1 MSLQNKQPE
10 SKQLLAKY
18 WATGKKFHAK
28 TSSFIKKYN
37 NKIIVIKYGGYALT
51 KPALLKSFAK
61 NISLLNQ
68 LGIKVIVVHGGGPQ
82 IEKELKKRKINN
94 EEYQGLR
101 VTTKSVLGV
110 VKRILSHDLNKLI
123 SDEIKKNGGKTKRL
137 KLYLLSISIKTD
149 STEKTLNLIS
159 KIQSSDQISDE
170 IKKNGGKTKRL
181 NGVSTKVLKAKI
193 AMNGNIGFVGE
204 PRGIDKNIIMKAL
217 KSNHIPIIAPLGV
230 DANNNT
236 LNVNADTAAAY
247 IAESLKA
254 ERLLLLTD
262 VAGVLDN
269 NKKLITEL
277 DRKKAFQYIKKGT
290 IKSGMIPKIKA
301 CFNTL
306 KNGAKGVALIDGRKQ
321 NAVAMELLTTEGAGT
336 LIKK

>member
-10 SKQLLAKY
+10 SRQLLAKY

-137 KLYLLSISIKTD
+137 
-149 STEKTLNLIS
+149 
-159 KIQSSDQISDE
+159 
-170 IKKNGGKTKRL
+170 

-204 PRGIDKNIIMKAL
+204 PRGIDKNIVMKAL

>member
-110 VKRILSHDLNKLI
+110 VKRILSHNLNKL
-123 SDEIKKNGGKTKRL
+123 
-137 KLYLLSISIKTD
+137 
-149 STEKTLNLIS
+149 
-159 KIQSSDQISDE
+159 ISDE

>member
-137 KLYLLSISIKTD
+137 
-149 STEKTLNLIS
+149 
-159 KIQSSDQISDE
+159 
-170 IKKNGGKTKRL
+170 

-230 DANNNT
+230 DANKNT

-321 NAVAMELLTTEGAGT
+321 NAVAMELLTTQGAGT

>member
-137 KLYLLSISIKTD
+137 
-149 STEKTLNLIS
+149 
-159 KIQSSDQISDE
+159 
-170 IKKNGGKTKRL
+170 

-217 KSNHIPIIAPLGV
+217 KSNHIPIIAPLVV

-236 LNVNADTAAAY
+236 LNINADTAAAY

-321 NAVAMELLTTEGAGT
+321 NAVAMELLTTQGAGT

>member
-1 MSLQNKQPE
+1 MSLQNEQPE

-28 TSSFIKKYN
+28 TSSFVKKYN

-110 VKRILSHDLNKLI
+110 VKRILSHDLNKL
-123 SDEIKKNGGKTKRL
+123 
-137 KLYLLSISIKTD
+137 
-149 STEKTLNLIS
+149 
-159 KIQSSDQISDE
+159 ISDE

>member
-37 NKIIVIKYGGYALT
+37 NKIVVIKYGGYALT

-68 LGIKVIVVHGGGPQ
+68 LGIKVVVVHGGGPQ

-110 VKRILSHDLNKLI
+110 VKRILSHDLNKL
-123 SDEIKKNGGKTKRL
+123 
-137 KLYLLSISIKTD
+137 
-149 STEKTLNLIS
+149 
-159 KIQSSDQISDE
+159 ISDE

-236 LNVNADTAAAY
+236 FNVNADTAAAY

-321 NAVAMELLTTEGAGT
+321 NAVAMELLTTQGAGT

>member
-51 KPALLKSFAK
+51 KPSLLKSFAK

-110 VKRILSHDLNKLI
+110 VKRILSHDLNKL
-123 SDEIKKNGGKTKRL
+123 R
-137 KLYLLSISIKTD
+137 
-149 STEKTLNLIS
+149 
-159 KIQSSDQISDE
+159 SDE

-236 LNVNADTAAAY
+236 LNINADTAAAY

>member
-123 SDEIKKNGGKTKRL
+123 SDEIKKNGGRA
-137 KLYLLSISIKTD
+137 
-149 STEKTLNLIS
+149 
-159 KIQSSDQISDE
+159 
-170 IKKNGGKTKRL
+170 KRL
-181 NGVSTKVLKAKI
+181 NGVSAKVIKAKI

-217 KSNHIPIIAPLGV
+217 KSNHIPVIAPLGV
-230 DANNNT
+230 DANSNT
-236 LNVNADTAAAY
+236 LNINADTAAAY

-321 NAVAMELLTTEGAGT
+321 NAVAMELLTTQGAGT

>member
-28 TSSFIKKYN
+28 TLSFIKKYK

-51 KPALLKSFAK
+51 KPALLRSFAK

-137 KLYLLSISIKTD
+137 
-149 STEKTLNLIS
+149 
-159 KIQSSDQISDE
+159 
-170 IKKNGGKTKRL
+170 

-236 LNVNADTAAAY
+236 LNINADTAAAY

-321 NAVAMELLTTEGAGT
+321 NAVAMELLTTQGAGT

>member
-28 TSSFIKKYN
+28 TLSFIKKYN

-137 KLYLLSISIKTD
+137 
-149 STEKTLNLIS
+149 
-159 KIQSSDQISDE
+159 
-170 IKKNGGKTKRL
+170 

-236 LNVNADTAAAY
+236 LNINADTAAAY

-321 NAVAMELLTTEGAGT
+321 NAVARELLTTQGAGT

>member
-18 WATGKKFHAK
+18 WATGKKFHAN

-94 EEYQGLR
+94 KEYQGLR

-110 VKRILSHDLNKLI
+110 VKRILSHDLNKL
-123 SDEIKKNGGKTKRL
+123 
-137 KLYLLSISIKTD
+137 
-149 STEKTLNLIS
+149 
-159 KIQSSDQISDE
+159 ISDE

-236 LNVNADTAAAY
+236 LNINADTAAAY

>member
-1 MSLQNKQPE
+1 MSLQDKQPE

-110 VKRILSHDLNKLI
+110 VKRILSHDLNKL
-123 SDEIKKNGGKTKRL
+123 
-137 KLYLLSISIKTD
+137 
-149 STEKTLNLIS
+149 
-159 KIQSSDQISDE
+159 ISDE

-306 KNGAKGVALIDGRKQ
+306 KNGAKGVALIDGRKH

>member
-94 EEYQGLR
+94 EQYQGLR
-101 VTTKSVLGV
+101 VTTKSILRV

-123 SDEIKKNGGKTKRL
+123 SDEIKKNGGKA
-137 KLYLLSISIKTD
+137 
-149 STEKTLNLIS
+149 
-159 KIQSSDQISDE
+159 
-170 IKKNGGKTKRL
+170 KRL
-181 NGVSTKVLKAKI
+181 NGVNTKVIKAKI

-230 DANNNT
+230 DTNSNT
-236 LNVNADTAAAY
+236 LNINADTAAAY

>member
-1 MSLQNKQPE
+1 MSLQNEQPE

-110 VKRILSHDLNKLI
+110 VKRILSHDLNKL
-123 SDEIKKNGGKTKRL
+123 
-137 KLYLLSISIKTD
+137 
-149 STEKTLNLIS
+149 
-159 KIQSSDQISDE
+159 ISDE

>member
-28 TSSFIKKYN
+28 TLSFIKKYN

-110 VKRILSHDLNKLI
+110 VKRILSHDLNKL
-123 SDEIKKNGGKTKRL
+123 
-137 KLYLLSISIKTD
+137 
-149 STEKTLNLIS
+149 
-159 KIQSSDQISDE
+159 ISDE

-321 NAVAMELLTTEGAGT
+321 NAVVMELLTAKGAGT

>member
-137 KLYLLSISIKTD
+137 
-149 STEKTLNLIS
+149 
-159 KIQSSDQISDE
+159 
-170 IKKNGGKTKRL
+170 

-230 DANNNT
+230 DANNNI
-236 LNVNADTAAAY
+236 LNINADTAAAY

>member
-1 MSLQNKQPE
+1 M
-10 SKQLLAKY
+10 
-18 WATGKKFHAK
+18 
-28 TSSFIKKYN
+28 
-37 NKIIVIKYGGYALT
+37 
-51 KPALLKSFAK
+51 
-61 NISLLNQ
+61 
-68 LGIKVIVVHGGGPQ
+68 GIKVIVVHGGGPQ

-123 SDEIKKNGGKTKRL
+123 SDEIKKNGGKTKRF
-137 KLYLLSISIKTD
+137 
-149 STEKTLNLIS
+149 
-159 KIQSSDQISDE
+159 
-170 IKKNGGKTKRL
+170 
-181 NGVSTKVLKAKI
+181 NGVIARVLKAKI

-204 PRGIDKNIIMKAL
+204 PRGIDKNLIMKAL
-217 KSNHIPIIAPLGV
+217 KSNHIPIIAPLGI
-230 DANNNT
+230 DTNKNT
-236 LNVNADTAAAY
+236 LNINADTAAAY
-247 IAESLKA
+247 IAESVKA

-321 NAVAMELLTTEGAGT
+321 NAVAMELLTTQGAGT

>member
-28 TSSFIKKYN
+28 TLSFIKKYN

-137 KLYLLSISIKTD
+137 
-149 STEKTLNLIS
+149 
-159 KIQSSDQISDE
+159 
-170 IKKNGGKTKRL
+170 

-230 DANNNT
+230 DANKNT

>member
-137 KLYLLSISIKTD
+137 
-149 STEKTLNLIS
+149 
-159 KIQSSDQISDE
+159 
-170 IKKNGGKTKRL
+170 

-236 LNVNADTAAAY
+236 LNINADTAAAY

-321 NAVAMELLTTEGAGT
+321 NAVAMELLTTKGAGT

>member
-10 SKQLLAKY
+10 SKQLLVKY

-137 KLYLLSISIKTD
+137 
-149 STEKTLNLIS
+149 
-159 KIQSSDQISDE
+159 
-170 IKKNGGKTKRL
+170 
-181 NGVSTKVLKAKI
+181 NGVSTKVIKAKI

-217 KSNHIPIIAPLGV
+217 KSNHIPVIAPLGV
-230 DANNNT
+230 DANSNT
-236 LNVNADTAAAY
+236 LNINADTAAAY

>member
-137 KLYLLSISIKTD
+137 
-149 STEKTLNLIS
+149 
-159 KIQSSDQISDE
+159 
-170 IKKNGGKTKRL
+170 

-204 PRGIDKNIIMKAL
+204 PRNIDKNIIMKAL

-321 NAVAMELLTTEGAGT
+321 NAVAMELLTTQGAGT
-336 LIKK
+336 LIRK

>member
-28 TSSFIKKYN
+28 TLSFIKKYN

-110 VKRILSHDLNKLI
+110 VKTILSHDLNKL
-123 SDEIKKNGGKTKRL
+123 
-137 KLYLLSISIKTD
+137 
-149 STEKTLNLIS
+149 
-159 KIQSSDQISDE
+159 ISDE

-230 DANNNT
+230 DANKNT

-321 NAVAMELLTTEGAGT
+321 NAVAMELLTTQGAGT

>member
-137 KLYLLSISIKTD
+137 
-149 STEKTLNLIS
+149 
-159 KIQSSDQISDE
+159 
-170 IKKNGGKTKRL
+170 
-181 NGVSTKVLKAKI
+181 NGVSTKVLKAKT

>member
-68 LGIKVIVVHGGGPQ
+68 FGIKVIVVHGGGPQ

-137 KLYLLSISIKTD
+137 
-149 STEKTLNLIS
+149 
-159 KIQSSDQISDE
+159 
-170 IKKNGGKTKRL
+170 

-204 PRGIDKNIIMKAL
+204 PRGIDKNIIMNAL

-236 LNVNADTAAAY
+236 LNINADTAAAY

-321 NAVAMELLTTEGAGT
+321 NAVAMELLTTQGAGT

>member
-28 TSSFIKKYN
+28 TLSFIKKYK

-137 KLYLLSISIKTD
+137 
-149 STEKTLNLIS
+149 
-159 KIQSSDQISDE
+159 
-170 IKKNGGKTKRL
+170 

-217 KSNHIPIIAPLGV
+217 KSNHIPVIAPLGV
-230 DANNNT
+230 DANSNT
-236 LNVNADTAAAY
+236 LNINADTAAAY

>member
-137 KLYLLSISIKTD
+137 
-149 STEKTLNLIS
+149 
-159 KIQSSDQISDE
+159 
-170 IKKNGGKTKRL
+170 

-236 LNVNADTAAAY
+236 LNINADTAAAY

-262 VAGVLDN
+262 VAGVLNN

>member
-137 KLYLLSISIKTD
+137 
-149 STEKTLNLIS
+149 
-159 KIQSSDQISDE
+159 
-170 IKKNGGKTKRL
+170 

-230 DANNNT
+230 DANKNT

-247 IAESLKA
+247 IAETVKA

-321 NAVAMELLTTEGAGT
+321 NAVAMELLTTQGAGT

>member
-137 KLYLLSISIKTD
+137 
-149 STEKTLNLIS
+149 
-159 KIQSSDQISDE
+159 
-170 IKKNGGKTKRL
+170 NGM
-181 NGVSTKVLKAKI
+181 STKVLKAKI

-321 NAVAMELLTTEGAGT
+321 NAVAMELLTTQGAGT

>member
-28 TSSFIKKYN
+28 TLSFIKKYN

-137 KLYLLSISIKTD
+137 
-149 STEKTLNLIS
+149 
-159 KIQSSDQISDE
+159 
-170 IKKNGGKTKRL
+170 

-236 LNVNADTAAAY
+236 LNINADTAAAY

-306 KNGAKGVALIDGRKQ
+306 KNGAKGVALIDGRKL
-321 NAVAMELLTTEGAGT
+321 NAVAMELLTTQGAGT

>member
-110 VKRILSHDLNKLI
+110 VKRILSHDLNKL
-123 SDEIKKNGGKTKRL
+123 
-137 KLYLLSISIKTD
+137 
-149 STEKTLNLIS
+149 
-159 KIQSSDQISDE
+159 ISDE

-321 NAVAMELLTTEGAGT
+321 NAVAMELLTTQGAGT

>member
-28 TSSFIKKYN
+28 TLSFIKKYK

-137 KLYLLSISIKTD
+137 
-149 STEKTLNLIS
+149 
-159 KIQSSDQISDE
+159 
-170 IKKNGGKTKRL
+170 
-181 NGVSTKVLKAKI
+181 NGVSTKVIKAKI

>member
-1 MSLQNKQPE
+1 MSLQNNQPE

-110 VKRILSHDLNKLI
+110 VKRILSHDLNKL
-123 SDEIKKNGGKTKRL
+123 
-137 KLYLLSISIKTD
+137 
-149 STEKTLNLIS
+149 
-159 KIQSSDQISDE
+159 ISDE

>member
-1 MSLQNKQPE
+1 MSLQNEQPE

-28 TSSFIKKYN
+28 TSSFVKKYN

-137 KLYLLSISIKTD
+137 
-149 STEKTLNLIS
+149 
-159 KIQSSDQISDE
+159 
-170 IKKNGGKTKRL
+170 

-193 AMNGNIGFVGE
+193 AMNGNIGFVGK

-306 KNGAKGVALIDGRKQ
+306 KNGAKGVALIDGRKH

>member
-137 KLYLLSISIKTD
+137 
-149 STEKTLNLIS
+149 
-159 KIQSSDQISDE
+159 
-170 IKKNGGKTKRL
+170 

-230 DANNNT
+230 DANKNT

>member
-28 TSSFIKKYN
+28 TLSFIKKYN

-137 KLYLLSISIKTD
+137 
-149 STEKTLNLIS
+149 
-159 KIQSSDQISDE
+159 
-170 IKKNGGKTKRL
+170 

-236 LNVNADTAAAY
+236 FNVNADTAAAY

-321 NAVAMELLTTEGAGT
+321 NAVAMELLTTQGAGT